1 MLCSKCGQEVACAI
15 AEGYDDVG
23 VVADKPEELH
33 VEKIYAKGKQIV
45 EAGKTIWPGYYVKDP
60 NYNQYH

>member
-15 AEGYDDVG
+15 AEGYDADI

-33 VEKIYAKGKQIV
+33 VEKIYAKVTAKGHAAEV
-45 EAGKTIWPGYYVKDP
+45 LASL
-60 NYNQYH
+60 

>member
-1 MLCSKCGQEVACAI
+1 VPRHRRQEGQDRGGI
-15 AEGYDDVG
+15 RSDI

-33 VEKIYAKGKQIV
+33 VEKVYAKGKQLV

-60 NYNQYH
+60 YYDQYH